1 MTSIFNQYS
10 FVLIGCGTLA
20 ICALILRRALRIRWG
35 FVLPALGLIAALF
48 LTIFLLFRPGS
59 SDVDDFTTAQA
70 VLANGRPTFVEFFSN
85 FCTGCIAIKPSV
97 DDLVTRIERDY
108 NIMRVDIHSTVGRAL
123 RQQYG
128 FSYTPEFVLFNADG
142 REVWR
147 AHSLPNNIDLAL
159 ANPSSG

>member
-1 MTSIFNQYS
+1 MSIFNQYS

-20 ICALILRRALRIRWG
+20 VCALILRRGLRVRWR
-35 FVLPALGLIAALF
+35 FTAPYLGLIAAVF
-48 LTIFLLFRPGS
+48 LAVFLLFRPGS

-70 VLANGRPTFVEFFSN
+70 LLSNGRPTFVEFFSN

-97 DDLVTRIERDY
+97 DDLVSRIDGDY
-108 NIMRVDIHSTVGRAL
+108 NIMRIDIHSSVGRAL

-128 FSYTPEFVLFNADG
+128 FSYTPEFLLFDARG

-147 AHSLPNNIDLAL
+147 AHSLPGSAELAL
-159 ANPSSG
+159 ANPPSG